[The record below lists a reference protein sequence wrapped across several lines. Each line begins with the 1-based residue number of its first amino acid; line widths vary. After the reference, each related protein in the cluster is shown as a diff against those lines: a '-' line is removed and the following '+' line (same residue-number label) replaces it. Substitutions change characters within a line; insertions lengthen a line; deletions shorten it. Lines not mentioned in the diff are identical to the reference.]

1 MATRN
6 DPTPPP
12 ALKWSYPSK
21 AEAIAAI
28 EVRGFKNSGPAFP
41 QFWTKPS
48 TNTFG
53 APMLAIIEIV
63 EQVVDPKWN
72 KPNYFEVQFR

>member
-1 MATRN
+1 MRA
-6 DPTPPP
+6 
-12 ALKWSYPSK
+12 SYPSQ
-21 AEAIAAI
+21 AAAIADVEAA
-28 EVRGFKNSGPAFP
+28 GFKQSDKFP

-53 APMLAIIEIV
+53 QAMTAIVEIV
-63 EQVVDPKWN
+63 EQIVDPKWN